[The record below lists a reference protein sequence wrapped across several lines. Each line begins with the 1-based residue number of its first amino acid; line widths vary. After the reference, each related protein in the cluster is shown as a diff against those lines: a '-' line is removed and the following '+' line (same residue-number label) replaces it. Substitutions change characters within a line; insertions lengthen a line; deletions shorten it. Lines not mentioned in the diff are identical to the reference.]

1 MLEIFIVLFITVADQ
16 ITKFLTVRYLKPLK
30 SVPLLEGL
38 LRLTYVENRGA
49 AFGILQ
55 NQRWFLIV
63 LPVLVIGAMIFYL
76 IFHRKDSLLLK
87 VSLAVIIGGAIGN
100 LIDRVFLGYVVD
112 MFEFAF
118 IDFPVFNMADIA
130 VVCGAI
136 LLGIQIIFLEKSQA

>member
-1 MLEIFIVLFITVADQ
+1 M
-16 ITKFLTVRYLKPLK
+16 
-30 SVPLLEGL
+30 
-38 LRLTYVENRGA
+38 
-49 AFGILQ
+49 
-55 NQRWFLIV
+55 
-63 LPVLVIGAMIFYL
+63 
-76 IFHRKDSLLLK
+76 K

-118 IDFPVFNMADIA
+118 IDFPVFNVADIA